1 LRILSQLSSIWA
13 TDRASIKLYRFTDG
27 ITNTLIKATL
37 SPSGEASSSRSGAA
51 HGDPNPAPVL
61 IRAYGKDTE
70 TLIDRRKELR
80 AHHHLAERGLA
91 PALLATFD
99 NGFLYGFVEGEPC
112 TAEDFRMRSV
122 WRGIAERLGEWH
134 ALLDISVLALDD
146 ESKADRTE
154 VEREERLVPTIW
166 TNARKWISLL
176 GSETSLSGEK
186 NLELV
191 RELEWLIELL
201 GRVQGI
207 RGRNVVFSHTDLL
220 CANIILEPESTTKSK
235 SQAESGTQ
243 TNDPDSSRAVTII
256 DYEYAT
262 AAPAAFDIANFFAEW
277 AGPDGEIACMPS
289 HSQRK
294 DFIQYYVRSFHSYT
308 KNNNSCT
315 VNTKAE
321 PDMNVEADVES
332 LMQHVDL
339 YRGLPGFYWGVWGL
353 IQAGISEIDFD
364 YTSYAARR
372 FGEFEAWKEEYTGV
386 RKREGREMGPREE
399 AWARE

>member
-1 LRILSQLSSIWA
+1 M
-13 TDRASIKLYRFTDG
+13 DKASIKLHRFTDG

-37 SPSGEASSSRSGAA
+37 SPSGDASPFRSGPA
-51 HGDPNPAPVL
+51 HGDPIPAPVL

-80 AHHHLAERGLA
+80 AHRHLAEMCLA
-91 PALLATFD
+91 PALLATFE
-99 NGFLYGFVEGEPC
+99 NGFLYGFVEGDPC
-112 TAEDFRMRSV
+112 TAEDFRTRSV

-134 ALLDISVLALDD
+134 ALLDISILASDD
-146 ESKADRTE
+146 ESSAGRVK
-154 VEREERLVPTIW
+154 VEREEKLVPTIW

-176 GSETSLSGEK
+176 GSETSLSGER

-201 GRVQGI
+201 GRVKGI
-207 RGRNVVFSHTDLL
+207 RDRSVVFSHTDLL
-220 CANIILEPESTTKSK
+220 CANIILEPESAIKPK

-243 TNDPDSSRAVTII
+243 KNDPDPPRAVTII

-294 DFIQYYVRSFHSYT
+294 DFVQYYVRSFHSYT
-308 KNNNSCT
+308 KNNNSST

-321 PDMNVEADVES
+321 PDVDLEADVET
-332 LMQHVDL
+332 LMQQVDL

-399 AWARE
+399 AWAKE